1 MESVI
6 SIIGKSFGII
16 AVDTCY
22 FKSILSIKKDLNK
35 IIEIGPN
42 IYTVVSGYP
51 GDVAQFTDL
60 VQKSI
65 QLHALENG
73 IILDI
78 NSIANFMR
86 SELSFCLRKGPLK
99 INLILIGFDIKGD
112 PSLYLIDY
120 LGNLQK
126 MNFCA
131 QGYSSLLIYSLLE
144 KYFEEKIHVDQ
155 AIQIITKCIS
165 TIRSRFLVHQN
176 GFLVKAIYKKSTK
189 LIGIF

>member
-1 MESVI
+1 M
-6 SIIGKSFGII
+6 SIIGKNFGII
-16 AVDTCY
+16 AVDTLY
-22 FKSILSIKKDLNK
+22 VKSILSIKKDLNK

-60 VQKSI
+60 IQKSI
-65 QLHALENG
+65 QLHTLENG

-78 NSIANFMR
+78 NSIANLMR
-86 SELSFCLRKGPLK
+86 SEISSCLRKGPLK
-99 INLILIGFDIKGD
+99 INLILVGFDIKCQ

-144 KYFEEKIHVDQ
+144 KYFDEKINVEQ
-155 AIQIITKCIS
+155 AIQIIKKCIS
-165 TIRSRFLVHQN
+165 TLRSRFLVNQN
-176 GFLVKAIYKKSTK
+176 GFLVKVIFNRTTK
-189 LIGIF
+189 LIGVF